1 MIVARLGCA
10 GLRFERSCKMG
21 GRSAA
26 HRRSSHG
33 PLCPPSVPVCWAAAT
48 LECTSRGPWSSTRTR
63 SVPAVS
69 LFLCCIVALDGALG
83 CIRAVQETI
92 KKGGD
97 KDLPALCDLLK
108 EDEFKSMKVSIEGH
122 VNFGQSPADAKKLSD
137 VRMDACVWTLDLV
150 VALSS

>member
-1 MIVARLGCA
+1 M
-10 GLRFERSCKMG
+10 
-21 GRSAA
+21 
-26 HRRSSHG
+26 
-33 PLCPPSVPVCWAAAT
+33 
-48 LECTSRGPWSSTRTR
+48 
-63 SVPAVS
+63 
-69 LFLCCIVALDGALG
+69 
-83 CIRAVQETI
+83 QETI